1 MSQRAHREEIRDLIG
16 ASRAAF
22 LATIGE
28 HGPESSMAPFAI
40 YAGNPLLHLS
50 GLARHT
56 KNLNA
61 SPQAGLMVCTPERD
75 GESVL
80 ALPRLSLQGHVAV
93 VVGEGLAQAREA
105 YLQRIPEAE
114 QLFAFADF
122 RLFCLQVERIYWIA
136 GFGSAREI
144 PLLSWQQMW
153 AEKTSIR

>member
-1 MSQRAHREEIRDLIG
+1 M
-16 ASRAAF
+16 
-22 LATIGE
+22 
-28 HGPESSMAPFAI
+28 
-40 YAGNPLLHLS
+40 
-50 GLARHT
+50 
-56 KNLNA
+56 
-61 SPQAGLMVCTPERD
+61 
-75 GESVL
+75 L